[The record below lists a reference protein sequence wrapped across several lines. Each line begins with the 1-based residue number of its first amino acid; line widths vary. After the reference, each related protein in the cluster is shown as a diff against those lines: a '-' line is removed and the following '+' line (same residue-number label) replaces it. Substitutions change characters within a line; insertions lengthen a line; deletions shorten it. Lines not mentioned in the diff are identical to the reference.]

1 MKTLIVG
8 TGVIGVIYGWALS
21 AAGVDV
27 THYVRKGK
35 REKFKE
41 GVTLDLLDERKG
53 YPKKNIVKYAL
64 KCVEDVSPSD
74 GYEFI
79 IVPTNSYQTEE
90 VVKTLAPVS
99 GNAIFFI
106 FAANWEGADFID
118 RLLPR
123 ERYLMGYPDGG
134 GTIRDG
140 AYWTNLGGEVHLG
153 EVDGQPT
160 DKLEKVKSLFAR
172 ADIQPDVQDN
182 ILHWLWLHNAMSIGI
197 WAGFAKYRDVKT
209 FLKDKELLRECY
221 ASTKE
226 LLELCKR
233 RGVDLKK
240 YPEIG
245 AFNLPTWLFIPLFR
259 WLYTYNQAMQRFT
272 AHAADSLQEAR
283 ENYKNIMR
291 TADEFS
297 FDMPHTKAVGSYLS
311 KAIQ

>member
-8 TGVIGVIYGWALS
+8 TGVIGVIYGWVLTE
-21 AAGVDV
+21 AGVDV
-27 THYVRKGK
+27 THLVRKGK
-35 REKFKE
+35 KDKFND

-53 YPKKNIVKYAL
+53 HPKKNVTKYAL
-64 KCVEDVSPSD
+64 RCIEDISPAD

-90 VVKTLAPVS
+90 VLKTLTPII
-99 GNAIFFI
+99 GDCIFFI
-106 FAANWEGADFID
+106 FGANWEGSDFID
-118 RLLPR
+118 RLLSR
-123 ERYLMGYPDGG
+123 EHYLMGYPDGG

-140 AYWTNLGGEVHLG
+140 VYWTNLGAEVHLG
-153 EVDGQPT
+153 EVDGKTT

-209 FLKDKELLRECY
+209 FLKDKDLLRECY

-240 YPEIG
+240 YPETG
-245 AFNLPTWLFIPLFR
+245 TFNLPVWAFIPLFR
-259 WLYTYNQAMQRFT
+259 WLYTHNQAMQRFT

-283 ENYKNIMR
+283 ENYNNIMQ
-291 TADEFS
+291 TANELS
-297 FDMPHTKAVGSYLS
+297 FDMPHTKAVGVYL
-311 KAIQ
+311 K

>member
-8 TGVIGVIYGWALS
+8 AGVIGVIYGWALTE
-21 AAGVDV
+21 AGVDV
-27 THYVRKGK
+27 THFVRNGK
-35 REKFKE
+35 KDKFKD

-53 YPKKNIVKYAL
+53 HVKNNVAKYAPR
-64 KCVEDVSPSD
+64 CVEEISPAD
-74 GYEFI
+74 GYELI

-90 VVKTLAPVS
+90 VVKTLVPVS
-99 GNAIFFI
+99 GNALFFI

-134 GTIRDG
+134 GTIRNG

-153 EVDGQPT
+153 EVDGEPSG
-160 DKLEKVKSLFAR
+160 KLEMVKALFAR
-172 ADIQPDVQDN
+172 ADIQPDVQEN

-197 WAGFAKYRDVKT
+197 WAGFAKYREVKP
-209 FLKDKELLRECY
+209 FLKDADLLRECY

-226 LLELCKR
+226 LLELCAR

-240 YPEIG
+240 YPEVG
-245 AFNLPTWLFIPLFR
+245 TFNLPVWAFIPLFR
-259 WLYTYNQAMQRFT
+259 LLYTYNKSMQRFT

-283 ENYKNIMR
+283 ENLSSIMQ
-291 TADEFS
+291 TADELH
-297 FDMPHTKAVGSYLS
+297 FDMPHTKALGVYLR
-311 KAIQ
+311 

>member
-8 TGVIGVIYGWALS
+8 TGVIGVIYGWALN

-27 THYVRKGK
+27 THFVRKGK
-35 REKFKE
+35 KDKFKD
-41 GVTLDLLDERKG
+41 GVTLDLLDERIG
-53 YPKKNIVKYAL
+53 HPKKSVVRYAL

-74 GYEFI
+74 GYEFV

-106 FAANWEGADFID
+106 FAANWEGVNFID
-118 RLLPR
+118 RILSR

-134 GTIRDG
+134 GTIRNG

-153 EVDGQPT
+153 EVDGKPG
-160 DKLEKVKSLFAR
+160 DKLEKVKALFAR
-172 ADIQPDVQDN
+172 ADIQPDVQEN

-209 FLKDKELLRECY
+209 FLKDKDLLRECY

-226 LLELCKR
+226 LLELCNL

-245 AFNLPTWLFIPLFR
+245 AFNLPIWLFIPLFR
-259 WLYTYNQAMQRFT
+259 LLYTYNESMQRFT

-283 ENYKNIMR
+283 ENFNAIMQ
-291 TADEFS
+291 TANELS
-297 FDMPHTKAVGSYLS
+297 FDMPHTKAVGVYL
-311 KAIQ
+311 K

>member
-8 TGVIGVIYGWALS
+8 TGVIGVVYGWALTE
-21 AAGVDV
+21 AGVDV
-27 THYVRKGK
+27 THFVRKGK
-35 REKFKE
+35 SEKFKD
-41 GVTLDLLDERKG
+41 GVMLDLLDERKG
-53 YPKKNIVKYAL
+53 HPRKNIVKYAL
-64 KCVEDVSPSD
+64 QCVEDVSPSD

-79 IVPTNSYQTEE
+79 IVPTNSYQTKE

-134 GTIRDG
+134 GTVRDG

-153 EVDGQPT
+153 EVDGKPT

-209 FLKDKELLRECY
+209 FLKDKDLLRACY

-240 YPEIG
+240 YPETG
-245 AFNLPTWLFIPLFR
+245 TFNLPVWAFIPLFR
-259 WLYTYNQAMQRFT
+259 LLYTYNQAMQRFT

-283 ENYKNIMR
+283 ENYNNIMQ
-291 TADEFS
+291 TANELS
-297 FDMPHTKAVGSYLS
+297 FEMPNLKALGKYLARS
-311 KAIQ
+311 

>member
-1 MKTLIVG
+1 MKTLIIG

-27 THYVRKGK
+27 THYVRKG
-35 REKFKE
+35 RSGKFKD

-53 YPKKNIVKYAL
+53 HPKKNIIKYAL

-90 VVKTLAPVS
+90 VVKALAPVS

-123 ERYLMGYPDGG
+123 ERYVMGYPDGG
-134 GTIRDG
+134 GTVRDG

-153 EVDGQPT
+153 EVDGKPT

-259 WLYTYNQAMQRFT
+259 WLYTYNQSMQRFT

-283 ENYKNIMR
+283 ENYNNIMK
-291 TADEFS
+291 TADELS
-297 FDMPHTKAVGSYLS
+297 FDMPHTKAVGVYL
-311 KAIQ
+311 K